1 MNNSASRTLSAL
13 ATASAAALLLS
24 AAPANASLVAAICDN
39 SSCSGGPAHAI
50 VITDNGAGDTS
61 GVVGAIATNTSAFGY
76 TFVLEGAQSKP
87 EIGSATAPQLDL
99 TFSATGTGSIFFFAS
114 DTDFVT
120 AGSFLLA
127 LGGTNSN
134 GNGTVTG
141 RAWGG
146 TSDTALDFS
155 LANLF
160 GTVGPFSGAA
170 FSGTANATLA
180 PSPNPFS
187 LTIGVG
193 ITRDIAG
200 ASTGDLNMS
209 AVPEPSTWAMM
220 ILGFFGVGFLA
231 YRRQNQGQLRLV

>member
-1 MNNSASRTLSAL
+1 MSNTPSRTLTAF

-24 AAPANASLVAAICDN
+24 AAPADASLFAAICDN

-50 VITDNGAGDTS
+50 VIQDNGAGDSSPT
-61 GVVGAIATNTSAFGY
+61 VGAIDTTTSAFGY

-87 EIGSATAPQLDL
+87 VLGSATAPQLDL
-99 TFSATGTGSIFFFAS
+99 TFAATGTGSIVFFAS

-120 AGSFLLA
+120 GGSFLLA
-127 LGGTNSN
+127 LAGTNSN

-170 FSGTANATLA
+170 FSGTANATLTPA
-180 PSPNPFS
+180 VNPFS

-193 ITRDIAG
+193 ITRDVAG
-200 ASTGDLNMS
+200 ASTGDFNMS

-220 ILGFFGVGFLA
+220 IVGFFGVGFLA
-231 YRRQNQGQLRLV
+231 YRRQSQGQLRLV